1 MKKAV
6 ALKYP
11 ENAVAPIIVAKGDG
25 LIAEKIISEAKK
37 NDIPITENDTLVD
50 LMELQKI
57 GDIVPESTWQALAAI
72 FAFILEDK

>member
-11 ENAVAPIIVAKGDG
+11 QNAIAPIIVAKGDG
-25 LIAEKIISEAKK
+25 LIAEKIIDEAEK
-37 NDIPITENDTLVD
+37 NAIPVTENAALVD
-50 LMELQKI
+50 LMELQEI
-57 GDIVPESTWQALAAI
+57 GDIVPESAWQALAAI